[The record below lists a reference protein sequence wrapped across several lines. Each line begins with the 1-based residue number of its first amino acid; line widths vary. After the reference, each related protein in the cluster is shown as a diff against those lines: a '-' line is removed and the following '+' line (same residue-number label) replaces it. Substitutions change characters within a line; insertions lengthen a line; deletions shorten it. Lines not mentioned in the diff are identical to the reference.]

1 MKLGE
6 QKPLVSLN
14 GIPISLPWIVY
25 GLRNMGNV
33 AEAGEHK
40 HDIVYSMHLVG
51 YNTKHQPFAA
61 AVVEFFIL
69 AIVKGLQF

>member
-1 MKLGE
+1 
-6 QKPLVSLN
+6 
-14 GIPISLPWIVY
+14 
-25 GLRNMGNV
+25 MGNV

-40 HDIVYSMHLVG
+40 HDIVYSSSMHLVG

-69 AIVKGLQF
+69 AIVRGLQF